1 MNRPAGFT
9 LLDGRPVDISPL
21 AAMLNPAWK
30 TETVHMTLAA
40 FVATGFAV
48 AGIHAFML
56 LRNRENL
63 FHRRALAIA
72 LSVGGGAA
80 VLLPVSGGF
89 SARCVARHQ
98 PAKLAAMEGQFG
110 SLCFQEYRLG
120 RLRALDTEM
129 LENAHRILRA
139 LSLLA

>member
-63 FHRRALAIA
+63 FHRRALVIA
-72 LSVGGGAA
+72 LSLGGAA
-80 VLLPVSGGF
+80 AVLHHVSRDF
-89 SARCVARHQ
+89 TWEFAARRQ
-98 PAKLAAMEGQFG
+98 PA
-110 SLCFQEYRLG
+110 
-120 RLRALDTEM
+120 
-129 LENAHRILRA
+129 NVH
-139 LSLLA
+139 